1 MDLSFLAVHPLYCTQ
16 LTRIVAGRPWRILS
30 LVPAVL
36 ESRTPIMFN
45 RRLSFRTMCAVLSAL
60 MLAAVSLASQEKLPD
75 APSPQNNA
83 PVPQLSVPSSGAPD
97 TQGDSSSAANP
108 QPDANTRPVEAA
120 DTGQPNPQAPPPGS
134 QQIKTIPPGQAAQTP
149 GSGVD
154 QLYKLTVAVN
164 FVSVPVTVKDHD
176 GHLVAGLLQKD
187 FSILEDGMPQKI
199 AFFTS
204 DPFPLSTA
212 LVIDVGLPETMLKKV
227 SQTYSA
233 LTGAFGPF
241 DNTAVYT
248 YGNSVN
254 KQSDFGSA
262 QRLQIALNRIRDM
275 QGVTPGPVQ
284 LGGPLGS
291 GPTTN
296 GKPVDPGRL
305 QVNTPSRP
313 ASVLNDAIL
322 MAAQDL
328 SHQSRQTRKIIFVVS
343 NGREYGSR
351 ASYEQVLKVLLTN
364 NIAVYAIGV
373 DSAALPVYR
382 ELGKVHIPTQGYTD
396 ILPKYANAT
405 GGDVLNEMSREAI
418 ESAYQQITLQARNQ
432 YTLGYNTA
440 QNPSSRYR
448 EIEVRVKRPGLLVS
462 AKHGYYPL
470 PPQRQPQPPQAAQ
483 QNPPG
488 TQPAPSPQ

>member
-1 MDLSFLAVHPLYCTQ
+1 
-16 LTRIVAGRPWRILS
+16 
-30 LVPAVL
+30 
-36 ESRTPIMFN
+36 MFN
-45 RRLSFRTMCAVLSAL
+45 RRLSYWILCAAASAL
-60 MLAAVSLASQEKLPD
+60 LLTASSLWAQEKLPD

-83 PVPQLSVPSSGAPD
+83 PAPQVNVPTPD
-97 TQGDSSSAANP
+97 TSGSGGESSSAANP
-108 QPDANTRPVEAA
+108 QPGPNTRPA
-120 DTGQPNPQAPPPGS
+120 DQGDAGQQNPQPPPPGS
-134 QQIKTIPPGQAAQTP
+134 QEIKTVPPGQAVTGP

-154 QLYKLTVAVN
+154 ELYKLIVRVN
-164 FVSVPVTVKDHD
+164 FVSVPVTIKDHE

-187 FSILEDGMPQKI
+187 FSIYEDGIPQKVT
-199 AFFTS
+199 FFTS

-212 LVIDVGLPETMLKKV
+212 LVIDVGLPDTTLKKV

-241 DNTAVYT
+241 DNTAVFT
-248 YGNSVN
+248 YGNAAT
-254 KQSDFGSA
+254 KQSDFGNA
-262 QRLQIALNRIRDM
+262 QRLSIALNRIRDLS
-275 QGVTPGPVQ
+275 GDTPGPQQ
-284 LGGPLGS
+284 LGGPFGS

-313 ASVLNDAIL
+313 SSVLNDAIL

-328 SHQSRQTRKIIFVVS
+328 SHQSRESRKIIFVVS

-351 ASYEQVLKVLLTN
+351 ASYEQVLKVLLTQ

-373 DSAALPVYR
+373 DSAALPGYR
-382 ELGKVHIPTQGYTD
+382 ELGKLHIPTQGYTD

-432 YTLGYNTA
+432 YTLGYNTT
-440 QNPSSRYR
+440 QSPSSKYR
-448 EIEVRVKRPGLLVS
+448 DIEVRVKRPGLLVT

-470 PPQRQPQPPQAAQ
+470 PPPHEKPESAQ
-483 QNPPG
+483 QTPPG
-488 TQPAPSPQ
+488 APQNSSPQ

>member
-1 MDLSFLAVHPLYCTQ
+1 
-16 LTRIVAGRPWRILS
+16 
-30 LVPAVL
+30 
-36 ESRTPIMFN
+36 MFN
-45 RRLSFRTMCAVLSAL
+45 RRVSYWLLCAIGMALISAPSFVR
-60 MLAAVSLASQEKLPD
+60 SQDKLPD
-75 APSPQNNA
+75 APTPQNNA
-83 PVPQLSVPSSGAPD
+83 PVPQMNTPSPASPDNSGE
-97 TQGDSSSAANP
+97 SSSAANP
-108 QPDANTRPVEAA
+108 QPDTNTRPVGSA
-120 DTGQPNPQAPPPGS
+120 DTGQQNPQPPPPGS
-134 QQIKTIPPGQAAQTP
+134 QQIKTIPPGQASTAP

-154 QLYKLTVAVN
+154 QLYTLQANVN

-176 GHLVAGLLQKD
+176 GHLVGGLLQKD
-187 FSILEDGMPQKI
+187 FNILEDGVPQKVT
-199 AFFTS
+199 FFTS

-212 LVIDVGLPETMLKKV
+212 LVIDVGLPETTLKKV

-241 DNTAVYT
+241 DNTAVFT
-248 YGNSVN
+248 YGNSAT
-254 KQSDFGSA
+254 KQSDFGNA
-262 QRLQIALNRIRDM
+262 QRLQIALNRIRDI
-275 QGVTPGPVQ
+275 QGNTPGPVQ
-284 LGGPLGS
+284 LGGPFGS

-328 SHQSRQTRKIIFVVS
+328 AHQSRESRKIIFVVS
-343 NGREYGSR
+343 SGREFGSR

-373 DSAALPVYR
+373 DSAAMPVYR

-432 YTLGYNTA
+432 YTLGYNTT
-440 QNPSSRYR
+440 QSPSSRYR
-448 EIEVRVKRPGLLVS
+448 DIEVRVKRPGLLVT

-470 PPQRQPQPPQAAQ
+470 PPQRPQQPQAAQ
-483 QNPPG
+483 NAPTGQQAPNP
-488 TQPAPSPQ
+488 Q

>member
-1 MDLSFLAVHPLYCTQ
+1 MLH
-16 LTRIVAGRPWRILS
+16 
-30 LVPAVL
+30 
-36 ESRTPIMFN
+36 
-45 RRLSFRTMCAVLSAL
+45 RRLGYWILCAAASAL
-60 MLAAVSLASQEKLPD
+60 LVTAPSLWAQEKLPD
-75 APSPQNNA
+75 APTPQNNA
-83 PVPQLSVPSSGAPD
+83 PIPQVTVPTPDSSD
-97 TQGDSSSAANP
+97 NSGDSSSAANP
-108 QPDANTRPVEAA
+108 QPAPNTRPADQP
-120 DTGQPNPQAPPPGS
+120 DTGQPNPDAPPPGS
-134 QQIKTIPPGQAAQTP
+134 QQIKTVPPGQTPTGP

-154 QLYKLTVAVN
+154 ELYKLIVRVN

-187 FSILEDGMPQKI
+187 FSLYEDGIAQKVT
-199 AFFTS
+199 FFTS

-212 LVIDVGLPETMLKKV
+212 LVIDVGLPETALKKV

-248 YGNSVN
+248 YGNSVT
-254 KQSDFGSA
+254 KQSDFGNA
-262 QRLQIALNRIRDM
+262 QRLSIALNRIRDFT
-275 QGVTPGPVQ
+275 GTTPGPVQ

-291 GPTTN
+291 GPSVN
-296 GKPVDPGRL
+296 NKPVDPGRL

-313 ASVLNDAIL
+313 NSVLNDAIL

-328 SHQSRQTRKIIFVVS
+328 SRQSRQSRKIIFVVS

-351 ASYEQVLKVLLTN
+351 ASYDQVLKVLLTQ

-373 DSAALPVYR
+373 DSAAIPGYR
-382 ELGKVHIPTQGYTD
+382 ELGKLHIPTQGYTD

-432 YTLGYNTA
+432 YTLGYNTT
-440 QNPSSRYR
+440 QTPSSKYR
-448 EIEVRVKRPGLLVS
+448 EIEVRVKRPGLLIS

-470 PPQRQPQPPQAAQ
+470 PPSREKPESAAQQPPQGTPQ
-483 QNPPG
+483 SPP
-488 TQPAPSPQ
+488 PQ

>member
-1 MDLSFLAVHPLYCTQ
+1 
-16 LTRIVAGRPWRILS
+16 
-30 LVPAVL
+30 
-36 ESRTPIMFN
+36 MFN
-45 RRLSFRTMCAVLSAL
+45 RPLSLRTLCALVGVLTLTAVC
-60 MLAAVSLASQEKLPD
+60 LAQEKLPD
-75 APSPQNNA
+75 APVPQNNA
-83 PVPQLSVPSSGAPD
+83 PIPQVNVPSSGTAD
-97 TQGDSSSAANP
+97 GQGESSSAGNPRPDTNTRPMESADAGQQNP
-108 QPDANTRPVEAA
+108 QP
-120 DTGQPNPQAPPPGS
+120 PPPGS
-134 QQIKTIPPGQAAQTP
+134 QQIKTIPPGQAAQAP

-154 QLYKLTVAVN
+154 ELYKLQVNVN
-164 FVSVPVTVKDHD
+164 FVSVPVTIKDHE
-176 GHLVAGLLQKD
+176 GHLVGGLLQKD
-187 FSILEDGMPQKI
+187 FSILEDGVPQKI
-199 AFFTS
+199 TFFTS

-212 LVIDVGLPETMLKKV
+212 LVIDVGLPETTLKKV

-248 YGNSVN
+248 YGNSAT
-254 KQSDFGSA
+254 KQSDFGNA
-262 QRLQIALNRIRDM
+262 QRLSIALNRIRDI
-275 QGVTPGPVQ
+275 QGNTPGPVQ
-284 LGGPLGS
+284 LGGPFGS
-291 GPTTN
+291 GPTNN

-313 ASVLNDAIL
+313 NAVLNDAIL

-328 SHQSRQTRKIIFVVS
+328 SHQSRESRKIIFVVS

-373 DSAALPVYR
+373 DSAAMPVYH

-405 GGDVLNEMSREAI
+405 GGDVLNEMSRESI

-432 YTLGYNTA
+432 YNLGYNTV
-440 QNPSSRYR
+440 QSPSSKYR
-448 EIEVRVKRPGLLVS
+448 DIEVRVKRPGLSVT

-470 PPQRQPQPPQAAQ
+470 PPQKQQPQAAAEQKPPTGQ
-483 QNPPG
+483 QP
-488 TQPAPSPQ
+488 PSPQ

>member
-1 MDLSFLAVHPLYCTQ
+1 
-16 LTRIVAGRPWRILS
+16 
-30 LVPAVL
+30 
-36 ESRTPIMFN
+36 MFN
-45 RRLSFRTMCAVLSAL
+45 RRLSYWIFCAVVAVLISAPTL
-60 MLAAVSLASQEKLPD
+60 LCSQEKLPD
-75 APSPQNNA
+75 APTPQKNA
-83 PVPQLSVPSSGAPD
+83 PVPQMSVPSPGAQDNSGE
-97 TQGDSSSAANP
+97 SSSAANP
-108 QPDANTRPVEAA
+108 QPDTNTRPVESA
-120 DTGQPNPQAPPPGS
+120 DTGQQNPQPPPPGS
-134 QQIKTIPPGQAAQTP
+134 QQIKTIPPGQATQAP

-154 QLYKLTVAVN
+154 ELFKLQVNVN
-164 FVSVPVTVKDHD
+164 FVSVPVTAKDHD

-187 FSILEDGMPQKI
+187 FSILEDGVPQKI
-199 AFFTS
+199 TFFTS

-212 LVIDVGLPETMLKKV
+212 LVIDVGLPDTTLKKV

-241 DNTAVYT
+241 DNTAVFT
-248 YGNSVN
+248 YGNSVT
-254 KQSDFGSA
+254 KQSDFGNA

-275 QGVTPGPVQ
+275 QGNTPGPVQ
-284 LGGPLGS
+284 LGGPFGS
-291 GPTTN
+291 GPTNN

-313 ASVLNDAIL
+313 NAVLNDAIL

-328 SHQSRQTRKIIFVVS
+328 SHQSRESRKIIFVVS

-373 DSAALPVYR
+373 DSAAMPLYH

-432 YTLGYNTA
+432 YTLGYNTT
-440 QNPSSRYR
+440 QSPSSRYR
-448 EIEVRVKRPGLLVS
+448 DIEVRVKRPGLLVT

-470 PPQRQPQPPQAAQ
+470 PPQRQQPQAAAQ
-483 QNPPG
+483 QNPP
-488 TQPAPSPQ
+488 TSEPAPKPQ